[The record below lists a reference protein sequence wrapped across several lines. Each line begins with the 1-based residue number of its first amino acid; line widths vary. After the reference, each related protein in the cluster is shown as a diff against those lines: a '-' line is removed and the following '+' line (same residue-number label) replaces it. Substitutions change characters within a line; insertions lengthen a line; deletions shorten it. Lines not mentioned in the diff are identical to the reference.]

1 MNASVQ
7 SAQQLRQVKVFSEA
21 EAIRF
26 LEGRD
31 IDYAPYR
38 MTLRELTCKE
48 DFYQEEE
55 RGGQIC
61 RELLFKQYHKYYMW
75 VAVPIAGR
83 YVSENWMVRA
93 TAIVINKTAEP
104 VVANVPR
111 QVFGNPLEAP
121 IAQKIRPL
129 RKEFVQVS
137 NFMGEKLLIPS
148 NNLKLKKIREML
160 KENYNITPIQMLP
173 RIFGNSSLM
182 FVGVLVR
189 EKCGDGFQEYI
200 VNCFNLCVYYRSGVN
215 VQTKIPGE
223 LFTREIPLAS
233 HQKPV
238 IWDGMA
244 VRYNSDTDTVEVQML
259 S

>member
-1 MNASVQ
+1 MNAFVQ
-7 SAQQLRQVKVFSEA
+7 SAQQLKQVKVFSEA

-26 LEGRD
+26 LEGKD
-31 IDYAPYR
+31 VDYAPYR

-48 DFYQEEE
+48 DFYLEEE

-61 RELLFKQYHKYYMW
+61 RKLVFKQYHKYYMW

-83 YVSENWMVRA
+83 YVPENWMVRA
-93 TAIVINKTAEP
+93 TAIVVNKTAEP

-111 QVFGNPLEAP
+111 RVFGNPLEAP

-129 RKEFVQVS
+129 RREFVQVS
-137 NFMGEKLLIPS
+137 NFMGEKLLIPA
-148 NNLKLKKIREML
+148 NNLKLKKIKEML
-160 KENYNITPIQMLP
+160 QESYNITPIQMLP

-189 EKCGDGFQEYI
+189 EKYGDGFREYV
-200 VNCFNLCVYYRSGVN
+200 VNCFNLGVYYRTGIN
-215 VQTKIPGE
+215 VQTNVAGE

-233 HQKPV
+233 HQKPIV
-238 IWDGMA
+238 WDGMA
-244 VRYNSDTDTVEVQML
+244 VRYNSDMDTIEVQML

>member
-48 DFYQEEE
+48 DFYLEEE

-83 YVSENWMVRA
+83 YVPENWMVRA

-104 VVANVPR
+104 VVAKVPR
-111 QVFGNPLEAP
+111 RVFGNPLEAP

-137 NFMGEKLLIPS
+137 NFMGGKLLVPS
-148 NNLKLKKIREML
+148 SNLKLNKIREIL
-160 KENYNITPIQMLP
+160 QENYDITPDQMLP

-182 FVGVLVR
+182 FMGVLVR
-189 EKCGDGFQEYI
+189 EKCGESLQEYI
-200 VNCFNLCVYYRSGVN
+200 VNCFNLSVYYRTGVN
-215 VQTKIPGE
+215 VKTNVSGE

-233 HQKPV
+233 RQKPV
-238 IWDGMA
+238 VWDGMA
-244 VRYNSDTDTVEVQML
+244 VRYNSDTDTIEVQML

>member
-7 SAQQLRQVKVFSEA
+7 SAQQLKQVKVFSEA
-21 EAIRF
+21 EAIHL
-26 LEGRD
+26 LEGKD
-31 IDYAPYR
+31 VTYAPYR

-48 DFYQEEE
+48 DFYLEEE

-61 RELLFKQYHKYYMW
+61 RELVFKQYHKYYMW

-83 YVSENWMVRA
+83 YVPENWMVRA
-93 TAIVINKTAEP
+93 TAVVINKTADP

-111 QVFGNPLEAP
+111 RVFGNPLEAP
-121 IAQKIRPL
+121 IAQKICPL

-148 NNLKLKKIREML
+148 SNLKLKKIKEML
-160 KENYNITPIQMLP
+160 QENYDITPDQMLP

-182 FVGVLVR
+182 FMGVLVR
-189 EKCGDGFQEYI
+189 EKCGESLQEYI
-200 VNCFNLCVYYRSGVN
+200 VNCFNLSVYYRTGVN
-215 VQTKIPGE
+215 VKTNVSGE

-233 HQKPV
+233 RQKPIV
-238 IWDGMA
+238 WDGMA
-244 VRYNSDTDTVEVQML
+244 VRYNSDMAVIEVQML
-259 S
+259 N